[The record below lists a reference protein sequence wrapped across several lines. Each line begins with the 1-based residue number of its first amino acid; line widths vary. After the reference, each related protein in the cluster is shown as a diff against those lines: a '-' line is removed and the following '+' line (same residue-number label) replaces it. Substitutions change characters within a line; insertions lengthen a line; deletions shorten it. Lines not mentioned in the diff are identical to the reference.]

1 MCRPAGGS
9 VEEWPDR
16 EEHGA
21 ACQGRG
27 RQQEEGEVHNLF
39 RDRGDHKVR
48 GQAICLS
55 TIVITYRSQQHQAD
69 ILQKS
74 SAVVAALLA
83 GPRQQA
89 VEGYAGEAA
98 DPGEGEGQLEDRGH
112 YLLGWS

>member
-1 MCRPAGGS
+1 MYRPAGGS
-9 VEEWPDR
+9 VEESPGR

-21 ACQGRG
+21 AFQGLER
-27 RQQEEGEVHNLF
+27 RQEEGGVRSLLGDQV
-39 RDRGDHKVR
+39 DRGQR
-48 GQAICLS
+48 SGNLS
-55 TIVITYRSQQHQAD
+55 LNTVTTYRSQQHQAG
-69 ILQKS
+69 IPQKS